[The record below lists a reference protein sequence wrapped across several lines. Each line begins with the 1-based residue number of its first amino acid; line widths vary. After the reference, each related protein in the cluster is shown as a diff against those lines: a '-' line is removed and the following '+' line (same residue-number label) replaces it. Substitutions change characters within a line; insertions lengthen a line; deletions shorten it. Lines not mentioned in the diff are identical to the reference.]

1 MVDEEPKNEKDN
13 FKYIRVLI
21 KYYEKQEEKIYT
33 FFDGEED
40 ELNLSTNLNLKN
52 SNLNKTNENPNQNNQ
67 ILNNNN
73 ENFNLIN
80 IENKENPF
88 ELKCDKK
95 NNSLIS
101 EENKIEPYFY
111 RNQSANGDAKNIQ
124 NVTRGKKMLCSN
136 ILHPFF
142 NTNQY
147 LDLNNI
153 NKKKLIKRII
163 KNSGRRK
170 DVKYIN
176 IISQFLINDFNS
188 KLKLNNLKNNK

>member
-1 MVDEEPKNEKDN
+1 MDEDVEIFKNEKDN
-13 FKYIRVLI
+13 FKYIRDLI
-21 KYYEKQEEKIYT
+21 KYNMLPNNNQKIGYEKLEEKIYT
-33 FFDGEED
+33 LFDGEED

-101 EENKIEPYFY
+101 EENKIEP
-111 RNQSANGDAKNIQ
+111 D
-124 NVTRGKKMLCSN
+124 GKKMLCSN

-170 DVKYIN
+170 DVKY
-176 IISQFLINDFNS
+176 
-188 KLKLNNLKNNK
+188 KNNK

>member
-1 MVDEEPKNEKDN
+1 MDEDVEIFKNENYN
-13 FKYIRVLI
+13 FKYIRDLI
-21 KYYEKQEEKIYT
+21 KYNMLPNNNQKIGYKKLEEKIYT

-73 ENFNLIN
+73 NENNN
-80 IENKENPF
+80 SNNTENKENPV

-101 EENKIEPYFY
+101 EENKIEP
-111 RNQSANGDAKNIQ
+111 D
-124 NVTRGKKMLCSN
+124 GKKMLCSN

-170 DVKYIN
+170 DVKY
-176 IISQFLINDFNS
+176 
-188 KLKLNNLKNNK
+188 KNNK

>member
-1 MVDEEPKNEKDN
+1 MGGEESIEFIEINKNEKDD
-13 FKYIRVLI
+13 FKYTGDLI
-21 KYYEKQEEKIYT
+21 KYNMLPNNNQKIGYEKLEEKIYT
-33 FFDGEED
+33 LFYGEED

-101 EENKIEPYFY
+101 EENKIEP
-111 RNQSANGDAKNIQ
+111 D
-124 NVTRGKKMLCSN
+124 GKKMLCSN

-170 DVKYIN
+170 DVKY
-176 IISQFLINDFNS
+176 
-188 KLKLNNLKNNK
+188 KNNK

>member
-1 MVDEEPKNEKDN
+1 MVDEESIFIELNKNEKDD
-13 FKYIRVLI
+13 FKYIGDYI
-21 KYYEKQEEKIYT
+21 KYDMLPINNQKIDYEKLEEKVYT

-40 ELNLSTNLNLKN
+40 DLNLSTNLNLKN

-101 EENKIEPYFY
+101 EVNKIEPYFY
-111 RNQSANGDAKNIQ
+111 RNQSAYGDAKNIQ

-170 DVKYIN
+170 DVKY
-176 IISQFLINDFNS
+176 
-188 KLKLNNLKNNK
+188 KNNK

>member
-1 MVDEEPKNEKDN
+1 MDEDVEIFISDKNK
-13 FKYIRVLI
+13 FKYTRDLI
-21 KYYEKQEEKIYT
+21 KYNILPNIKKKIGYKKREEKVNEFY
-33 FFDGEED
+33 DGEKD
-40 ELNLSTNLNLKN
+40 DLNLSTNLNSKN

-101 EENKIEPYFY
+101 EENKIEP
-111 RNQSANGDAKNIQ
+111 D
-124 NVTRGKKMLCSN
+124 GKKMLCSN

-170 DVKYIN
+170 DVKY
-176 IISQFLINDFNS
+176 
-188 KLKLNNLKNNK
+188 KNNK